1 MFGVEVLTEG
11 ACKDIEQLLG
21 FARIQWK
28 RMVYLELVQSWH
40 GPEEEA
46 LRWTKHGGGLQPV
59 GRGGE
64 GKTE

>member
-46 LRWTKHGGGLQPV
+46 LRGTKHGGGL
-59 GRGGE
+59 
-64 GKTE
+64 